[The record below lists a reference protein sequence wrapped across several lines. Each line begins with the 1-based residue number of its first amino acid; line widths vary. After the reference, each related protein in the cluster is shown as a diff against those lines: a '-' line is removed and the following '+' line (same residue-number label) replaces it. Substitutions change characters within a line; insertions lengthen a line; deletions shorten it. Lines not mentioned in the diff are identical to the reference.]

1 MIRFSLFQV
10 HQCATSLIIIIS
22 AITKILAELKNTLQF
37 ESEVLINW
45 FRNNKMKANPKK
57 FQAIILDKQKHDCS
71 NEIIEYD
78 NKTIQT
84 VPFVRFLGVQLD
96 DKLNFNLHVS
106 NTCKSDE
113 DQISALIRLNNFL
126 CFEGK

>member
-1 MIRFSLFQV
+1 MCNFADDNSFSV
-10 HQCATSLIIIIS
+10 
-22 AITKILAELKNTLQF
+22 ITKIRAELKNTLQF

-45 FRNNKMKANPKK
+45 FKNNKMIANPKK
-57 FQAIILDKQKHDCS
+57 FQAIILDCS

-84 VPFVRFLGVQLD
+84 VPSVRFLGVQLA

-113 DQISALIRLNNFL
+113 DQISALIRLNNFYVL
-126 CFEGK
+126 KENEF